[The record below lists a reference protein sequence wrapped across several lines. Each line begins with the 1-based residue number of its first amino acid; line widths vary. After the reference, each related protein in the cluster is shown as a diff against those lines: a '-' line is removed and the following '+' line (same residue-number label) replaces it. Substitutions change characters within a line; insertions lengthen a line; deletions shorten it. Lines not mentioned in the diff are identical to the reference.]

1 MRLAIVVLAAA
12 VLAGCALDV
21 GGAEWKK
28 PDMMFQQ
35 VTEVEIECA
44 RKALAI
50 GPGPDLVLGGLVDVM
65 RTALL
70 ETRQAGA
77 FSDCMTAQG
86 YSQVQ

>member
-1 MRLAIVVLAAA
+1 MRHVILVMAAA
-12 VLAGCALDV
+12 ALAGCALDV

-28 PDMMFQQ
+28 PSTMFQQ
-35 VTEVEIECA
+35 VTVVEIECA

-50 GPGPDLVLGGLVDVM
+50 GPGPDLVLGGLADVV

-77 FSDCMTAQG
+77 FDDCMTAQG
-86 YSQVQ
+86 YSRVQ